1 MEIRN
6 LSGAEFKTLVVRVF
20 KELSEDLSSI
30 KKTQAETKDT
40 LIKTKNLLQGSSCR
54 LDEAEVNSMIWNIT
68 KPKKKK
74 KTPKKEKMNEKKNE
88 DNVSSLWDNCKHSN
102 ICIVVVPE
110 GEEKEQEIRNL
121 FEKNERKFP

>member
-30 KKTQAETKDT
+30 KKTQSETKDT

-74 KTPKKEKMNEKKNE
+74 KTKPEKRKKTLKN
-88 DNVSSLWDNCKHSN
+88 KT
-102 ICIVVVPE
+102 P
-110 GEEKEQEIRNL
+110 G
-121 FEKNERKFP
+121 